1 MSIKQAKIDYIISIA
16 SEMFLSE
23 GIENVNIKDIA
34 NKADVGEATIYRYFS
49 NKQTLVIYAAEKM
62 AEKLHNDYFDL
73 DDTTDGI
80 TMIEAFYN
88 NFLKIYND
96 HPEYYR
102 FISEFDVIIQENSQL
117 ENYEYTLL
125 PYMEV
130 FLDAYEKGLIDKSI
144 KMVDDIKL
152 FYITT
157 THALMGLCKKLTVD
171 SVVLKQDSYGKEEVE
186 MLINII
192 IHSLKNTKNK

>member
-49 NKQTLVIYAAEKM
+49 NKQTLVIYAAQKM
-62 AEKLHNDYFDL
+62 AEKLHSDYFDL
-73 DDTTDGI
+73 DDSTDGV
-80 TMIEAFYN
+80 TMVEAFYN
-88 NFLKIYND
+88 NFLKIYNE

-102 FISEFDVIIQENSQL
+102 FIAEFDAIIQENSQL

-125 PYMEV
+125 PYMEI

-192 IHSLKNTKNK
+192 KYSLKNTKNK

>member
-23 GIENVNIKDIA
+23 GIEKVNIKDIA

-62 AEKLHNDYFDL
+62 AGKIHSDYFDL

-171 SVVLKQDSYGKEEVE
+171 SVHLKQDLYGKEEVE

-192 IHSLKNTKNK
+192 IYTLKNTTK

>member
-62 AEKLHNDYFDL
+62 AEKLHSDYFDL
-73 DDTTDGI
+73 DDSTDGI
-80 TMIEAFYN
+80 TMVKAFYN
-88 NFLKIYND
+88 NFLKIYSE

-102 FISEFDVIIQENSQL
+102 FISEFDVLIQENSQL

-125 PYMEV
+125 PYMEI

-144 KMVDDIKL
+144 KMVDDIRL

-192 IHSLKNTKNK
+192 IYRLKNTK

>member
-62 AEKLHNDYFDL
+62 AGKIHSEYFDL

-102 FISEFDVIIQENSQL
+102 FISEFDVLIQDNSQL

-125 PYMEV
+125 PYMEI

-144 KMVDDIKL
+144 KIVDDIRL

-192 IHSLKNTKNK
+192 IYRLKNTK

>member
-1 MSIKQAKIDYIISIA
+1 MSIKQANIDYIISIA

-49 NKQTLVIYAAEKM
+49 NKQTLVIYAAQKM
-62 AEKLHNDYFDL
+62 AENLHNDYFDL
-73 DDTTDGI
+73 DDSTDGI
-80 TMIEAFYN
+80 TMVEAFYN
-88 NFLKIYND
+88 NFLKIYSE

-102 FISEFDVIIQENSQL
+102 FIAEFDAIIQENSQL

-125 PYMEV
+125 PYMEI

-144 KMVDDIKL
+144 KMVDDIRL

-171 SVVLKQDSYGKEEVE
+171 SVVLKQDKYGIEEVE

-192 IHSLKNTKNK
+192 IYRLKNTK

>member
-1 MSIKQAKIDYIISIA
+1 MSIKQAKVDYIISIA

-62 AEKLHNDYFDL
+62 AEKLHSDYFDL
-73 DDTTDGI
+73 DDSTDGI
-80 TMIEAFYN
+80 TMVEAFYN
-88 NFLKIYND
+88 NFLKIYSE

-102 FISEFDVIIQENSQL
+102 FISEFDVLIQENSQL

-125 PYMEV
+125 PYMEI

-144 KMVDDIKL
+144 KKVDDIRL

-171 SVVLKQDSYGKEEVE
+171 SVVLKQDKYGIEEVE

-192 IHSLKNTKNK
+192 IYRLKNTK

>member
-23 GIENVNIKDIA
+23 GIEKVNIKDIA

-49 NKQTLVIYAAEKM
+49 NKQTLVIYAAQKM
-62 AEKLHNDYFDL
+62 AEKLHSDYFDL
-73 DDTTDGI
+73 DDSTDGV
-80 TMIEAFYN
+80 TMVEAFYN
-88 NFLKIYND
+88 NFLKIYNE

-102 FISEFDVIIQENSQL
+102 FIAEFDAIIQENSQL

-125 PYMEV
+125 PYMEI

-192 IHSLKNTKNK
+192 IYSLKNTKNK

>member
-16 SEMFLSE
+16 SELFLSE

-49 NKQTLVIYAAEKM
+49 NKQTLVICAAEKM
-62 AEKLHNDYFDL
+62 AEKLHSDYFDL
-73 DDTTDGI
+73 DDSTDGI
-80 TMIEAFYN
+80 TMVEAFYN
-88 NFLKIYND
+88 NFLKIYSE

-102 FISEFDVIIQENSQL
+102 FISEFDVLIQENSQL

-125 PYMEV
+125 PYMEI

-144 KMVDDIKL
+144 KMVDDIRL

-171 SVVLKQDSYGKEEVE
+171 SVVLKQDKYGIEEVE

-192 IHSLKNTKNK
+192 IYRLKNTK

>member
-49 NKQTLVIYAAEKM
+49 NKQTLVIHAAEKM

-192 IHSLKNTKNK
+192 IYSLKNTKNK

>member
-23 GIENVNIKDIA
+23 GIEKVNIKDIA

-49 NKQTLVIYAAEKM
+49 NKQTLVIYVAEKM
-62 AEKLHNDYFDL
+62 AGKIHNDYFDL

-88 NFLKIYND
+88 NFLNIYND
-96 HPEYYR
+96 HPDYYR
-102 FISEFDVIIQENSQL
+102 FVSEFDVIIQENSQL

-171 SVVLKQDSYGKEEVE
+171 SVKLKQDSYGKKEVE
-186 MLINII
+186 MLIDII
-192 IHSLKNTKNK
+192 LYKLKNTK

>member
-1 MSIKQAKIDYIISIA
+1 MSIKQAKVDYIISIA

-62 AEKLHNDYFDL
+62 AEKLHSDYFDL
-73 DDTTDGI
+73 DDSTDGI
-80 TMIEAFYN
+80 TMVEAFYN
-88 NFLKIYND
+88 NFLKIYSE

-102 FISEFDVIIQENSQL
+102 FISEFDVLIQENSQL

-125 PYMEV
+125 PYMEI

-144 KMVDDIKL
+144 RKVDDIRL

-171 SVVLKQDSYGKEEVE
+171 SVVLNQDKYGIEEVE

-192 IHSLKNTKNK
+192 IYRLKNTK